1 MTIHEFLQGDKFAL
15 LAGVELLETGNGYA
29 KARMLIKPEHLNGG
43 GVCQGGAI
51 FTLADLAFAAATNS
65 HARLTLS
72 ITSNINF
79 FKAES
84 KGYLYAEA
92 KEAFSHKR
100 LANCEVRI
108 TNEAEELIAT
118 FNGTGYRKDTEL
130 PFLRWFKKKFY
141 KSSRPSSV
149 MSWVRETQAYLK
161 SFHFFCTTIR
171 QVSGARRL

>member
-1 MTIHEFLQGDKFAL
+1 MTINEFLQGDKFAL

-29 KARMLIKPEHLNGG
+29 KARMEIKPEHLNGG

-51 FTLADLAFAAATNS
+51 FTLADLAFAADS

-72 ITSNINF
+72 ITSSINF

-84 KGYLYAEA
+84 KGFLYAEA
-92 KEAFSHKR
+92 REAFSHKR

-108 TNEAEELIAT
+108 TNETGDLIAT

-130 PFLRWFKKKFY
+130 PFA
-141 KSSRPSSV
+141 PI
-149 MSWVRETQAYLK
+149 E
-161 SFHFFCTTIR
+161 
-171 QVSGARRL
+171 